1 MFVVC
6 RITANS
12 EPKSRRCTAAERD
25 QTPSGE
31 NGADCCEW
39 VDLWTPEC
47 VCLRVGPPVWPTA
60 CLYSRLSVCVLFA
73 LRRSALQCRPWT
85 CKKERRIPSYVFY
98 TLRNVASHQRVH
110 KASVR
115 PANKRSR
122 CVLLLIKNKSTQT
135 VFWFFNSYS
144 NFTLSS
150 SSLFLNTMAAV
161 ARDALKDKFNILG
174 QKQLLVRWWR
184 YVPFTCPQS

>member
-12 EPKSRRCTAAERD
+12 EPESRRCTAAERD

-85 CKKERRIPSYVFY
+85 CKKKDGSPLMYFTHWGMWRHTNGCIKQVCDLQTKGADVCCCWSGINQLRPFSDFSTVIP
-98 TLRNVASHQRVH
+98 T
-110 KASVR
+110 
-115 PANKRSR
+115 
-122 CVLLLIKNKSTQT
+122 
-135 VFWFFNSYS
+135 
-144 NFTLSS
+144 
-150 SSLFLNTMAAV
+150 SLFLLHLYFST
-161 ARDALKDKFNILG
+161 
-174 QKQLLVRWWR
+174 QWLLSQG
-184 YVPFTCPQS
+184 TL